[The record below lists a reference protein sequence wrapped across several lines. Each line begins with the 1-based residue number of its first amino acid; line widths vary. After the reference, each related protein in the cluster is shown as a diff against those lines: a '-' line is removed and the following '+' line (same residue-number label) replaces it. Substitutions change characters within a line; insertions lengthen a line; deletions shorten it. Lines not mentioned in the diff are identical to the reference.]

1 MGPIRRSGTRTNV
14 HYDPEM
20 PENWT
25 LVKLRQELNTRGI
38 RIPPNTRRMA
48 LVRLFRESRENISSD
63 AGRNNEGHANTIFGS
78 ARSQNSTV
86 TDTTTDHVHGAIL
99 GSARSQNSTATDTT
113 TDHVHDA
120 LLGSAASQDASVETN
135 NRTLINIVSR
145 LSTTVQSLQQN
156 VTTLTGQVNTLITQ
170 RTVDAR
176 EQATSTTITGNTGI
190 PTFGS
195 TGNPRSEVNSNGLNF
210 NLETAYSALK
220 SNALPTAAAGSEEQA
235 LRNNRYVQTP
245 RGYSAES
252 LPFVETVTPQL
263 RRNIISGMDINLS
276 SLLIPYYVGMG
287 TTDGEDKSETSSFHT
302 KPDPRLN
309 RSLTIGEFIQAFG
322 IYKNIMCSA
331 FPHRRSE
338 LDTYERDIVDMASR
352 YPGNGFYEYHRRFS
366 LDSAAHLRYNN
377 MAVDWSI
384 RNNTL
389 FCNIF
394 TNIRPNTCNNCGST
408 FHTSGFCSATQRSS
422 GNKINDSQDTYGRE
436 RVFHSGREICNN
448 FNGHRGC
455 ILPRCRNAHV
465 CLACKGDHPKINCQ
479 QTKNEF
485 QGPQKNGPHT
495 QRKN

>member
-48 LVRLFRESRENISSD
+48 LVRLYRESRENISSD
-63 AGRNNEGHANTIFGS
+63 AGRNNESHAITILGS
-78 ARSQNSTV
+78 ARSQNATA
-86 TDTTTDHVHGAIL
+86 TDTTTDHVHDAIL
-99 GSARSQNSTATDTT
+99 GSARSQNATATDTT

-176 EQATSTTITGNTGI
+176 EQTKSTTITGNTGI

-195 TGNPRSEVNSNGLNF
+195 TGNQRSEVNGLNF

-235 LRNNRYVQTP
+235 LRNNRYVQTS

-287 TTDGEDKSETSSFHT
+287 TTDGEDKSENSSYHT

-309 RSLTIGEFIQAFG
+309 RSLNIGEFIQAFG
-322 IYKNIMCSA
+322 IYKNVMCST

-495 QRKN
+495 QRRN